1 MFTYCVSSEMC
12 ATAQYTYIH
21 LTPLRVGKYCGELW
35 QMFSLCFVC
44 RAAVVASSS
53 TAEAT
58 TMATTATTAV
68 ATVVVVMVAT
78 QNTNGRIWC
87 ITTTSYI
94 LHFCWIFQRCNYCRF
109 STAAHFFSL
118 LSTLS
123 FFFFSLFHS
132 KFEWHKFVL
141 VSSRFQL
148 FPFVSDLLFS
158 LEFLFLSALIMIYKG
173 ITEKFIPVSLFLLLH
188 THTIPFFSFVT
199 SVHSPKIPNCS

>member
-123 FFFFSLFHS
+123 FFSFALFHS
-132 KFEWHKFVL
+132 NGINLYSFRL
-141 VSSRFQL
+141 V
-148 FPFVSDLLFS
+148 FS
-158 LEFLFLSALIMIYKG
+158 CSHLFLIS
-173 ITEKFIPVSLFLLLH
+173 
-188 THTIPFFSFVT
+188 SFHLNFCFWVLWLWFT
-199 SVHSPKIPNCS
+199 KA